1 MGKAAAKP
9 KTAPGKDVVKKA
21 AKRVNKAAAAKS
33 PAKATAKAA
42 AKVKSWTT
50 FSPEVSSRWGDC
62 SCVPSCYCRQEGHQ
76 QLLGPNEEGKF
87 RRCCGLVQPLQ
98 DPGKV
103 RCTKA
108 GFGCQVEGWQELQVG
123 TAATLSPL
131 RRPVPPRSRV
141 LLAGRRGQ
149 LGTKVCFF
157 PLLLLIPLP
166 SSGGEIANE
175 MHRNPGSPSFK
186 ELLDTLESSSEK
198 WDESLPQ
205 EKFLKDKGEKKY
217 FWSSASGLA
226 KFEEVEKH
234 SEEFSSSVGGYDSK
248 GGKPKGGATAKPFSP
263 GFMMLCTNCPEGSSL
278 TMHIL
283 ALSKYCWY
291 SCSELATETT
301 EALDLSGISSSSKE
315 SSPNAA
321 FAFCSTVLAFST
333 GSMPG
338 GKSFLEVEAR
348 EGLLE
353 EESEETPARGD
364 SGPSCW
370 IILQTEEFSFFPLVL
385 CFFFK
390 SMCLRPA
397 SSLWAHAVHSP
408 AEVSLGKA
416 LPIALCRKEIVILL
430 SSCSSSKH
438 SSSWFST
445 RTSGSATKNLW
456 DSGPPGR
463 AIPEGFHS
471 CHQMLICPWL
481 THLPWCWKNHGHTHA
496 GFLSECKGQIDTA
509 QTASSNQP
517 SAPLFQF

>member
-1 MGKAAAKP
+1 
-9 KTAPGKDVVKKA
+9 
-21 AKRVNKAAAAKS
+21 
-33 PAKATAKAA
+33 
-42 AKVKSWTT
+42 
-50 FSPEVSSRWGDC
+50 
-62 SCVPSCYCRQEGHQ
+62 
-76 QLLGPNEEGKF
+76 
-87 RRCCGLVQPLQ
+87 
-98 DPGKV
+98 
-103 RCTKA
+103 
-108 GFGCQVEGWQELQVG
+108 
-123 TAATLSPL
+123 
-131 RRPVPPRSRV
+131 
-141 LLAGRRGQ
+141 
-149 LGTKVCFF
+149 
-157 PLLLLIPLP
+157 
-166 SSGGEIANE
+166 
-175 MHRNPGSPSFK
+175 
-186 ELLDTLESSSEK
+186 
-198 WDESLPQ
+198 
-205 EKFLKDKGEKKY
+205 
-217 FWSSASGLA
+217 
-226 KFEEVEKH
+226 
-234 SEEFSSSVGGYDSK
+234 
-248 GGKPKGGATAKPFSP
+248 
-263 GFMMLCTNCPEGSSL
+263 
-278 TMHIL
+278 MHIL

-353 EESEETPARGD
+353 EESEETPAWGD

-408 AEVSLGKA
+408 AVSLGKA

-456 DSGPPGR
+456 DSGPPGEQFLKAFTAATR
-463 AIPEGFHS
+463 CWSAMANTCTLMLKKSWTYTCWFSEWVQRSNRHS
-471 CHQMLICPWL
+471 P
-481 THLPWCWKNHGHTHA
+481 
-496 GFLSECKGQIDTA
+496 
-509 QTASSNQP
+509 TASSNQP
-517 SAPLFQF
+517 SAPLSNFRKTNWTKNTFKRNILIFKKESKHRVASSPSSPSHLKKT

>member
-1 MGKAAAKP
+1 
-9 KTAPGKDVVKKA
+9 
-21 AKRVNKAAAAKS
+21 
-33 PAKATAKAA
+33 
-42 AKVKSWTT
+42 
-50 FSPEVSSRWGDC
+50 
-62 SCVPSCYCRQEGHQ
+62 
-76 QLLGPNEEGKF
+76 
-87 RRCCGLVQPLQ
+87 
-98 DPGKV
+98 
-103 RCTKA
+103 
-108 GFGCQVEGWQELQVG
+108 
-123 TAATLSPL
+123 
-131 RRPVPPRSRV
+131 
-141 LLAGRRGQ
+141 
-149 LGTKVCFF
+149 
-157 PLLLLIPLP
+157 
-166 SSGGEIANE
+166 
-175 MHRNPGSPSFK
+175 
-186 ELLDTLESSSEK
+186 
-198 WDESLPQ
+198 
-205 EKFLKDKGEKKY
+205 
-217 FWSSASGLA
+217 
-226 KFEEVEKH
+226 
-234 SEEFSSSVGGYDSK
+234 
-248 GGKPKGGATAKPFSP
+248 
-263 GFMMLCTNCPEGSSL
+263 
-278 TMHIL
+278 MHIL

-353 EESEETPARGD
+353 EESEETPAWGD

-408 AEVSLGKA
+408 AVSLGNA

-456 DSGPPGR
+456 DSGPPGEQFLKAFTAATR
-463 AIPEGFHS
+463 CWSAMANIFTLMLKKSWTYTCWFSEWVQRSNRHS
-471 CHQMLICPWL
+471 P
-481 THLPWCWKNHGHTHA
+481 
-496 GFLSECKGQIDTA
+496 
-509 QTASSNQP
+509 TASSNQP
-517 SAPLFQF
+517 SAPLSNFRKTNWTKNTFKKKYIDF